1 MSKIIVTTALF
12 VTLLPAS
19 ARADCAA
26 ASECICPSLDPVALI
41 EGKVLS
47 THSNGM
53 RLEVLAIHPASAA
66 TQVPYTVGNAVD
78 VARHVKSGETP
89 VGGRVLAPVFHYDF
103 GAGKPGEKT
112 WEIADMVGVD
122 ADDHVTCSYAP
133 AFRLSRQ
140 ETLRVMLLPVQ
151 QCHQELGARGVADS
165 YSCDDTVEGCFAS
178 VGGRGGSPASFGLV
192 LLLLVLCVR
201 RPRTGP

>member
-1 MSKIIVTTALF
+1 MSRIIVSTALLL
-12 VTLLPAS
+12 TLLPKS
-19 ARADCAA
+19 AHADCAA
-26 ASECICPSLDPVALI
+26 ASECICPSLDPVAII

-47 THSNGM
+47 THQNGM

-66 TQVPYTVGNAVD
+66 TQVPYAVGNAVD
-78 VARHVKSGETP
+78 VARHVKSGEAP

-122 ADDHVTCSYAP
+122 ADDHVTCSYSP
-133 AFRLSRQ
+133 SFRLSRQ

-151 QCHQELGARGVADS
+151 QCHQELGARGVADG
-165 YSCDDTVEGCFAS
+165 YTCDDTVEGCFAS
-178 VGGRGGSPASFGLV
+178 VGGRGDSALPALGV
-192 LLLLVLCVR
+192 LLALILLAR
-201 RPRTGP
+201 RRR